1 MIRPLLWIAGK
12 AGRLTLREDVLP
24 ASPEKSPVQHPG
36 KS

>member
-1 MIRPLLWIAGK
+1 MIRPLLWIVGK
-12 AGRLTLREDVLP
+12 VERLPSREDVLP

>member
-1 MIRPLLWIAGK
+1 MIHPLLWIVGK
-12 AGRLTLREDVLP
+12 VGRLTLGEDVPP